1 MKYNEPSFP
10 RSKIGGLTA
19 LIAVALG
26 LPMGAAVANEGDQ
39 DIEGIEEIVV
49 KGFRGSLMQARDLK
63 RNALISQD
71 SIAAEDIAAFP
82 DLNLAESLQRIPGV
96 TITREGGE
104 GRQISLRGLGPDFT
118 RVKVNGMEA
127 LGTSASTLDA
137 RGAVTRTRGFDFN
150 IFASELFTRI
160 DVFKSYSAE
169 QSEGG
174 LGGTVNLNTARPFDF
189 DGYRAVLGGQLGTN
203 SNTDATDP
211 RIVGLVS
218 NTWDNVGALI
228 SVAYSERE
236 TEEFGINTT
245 RWRKR
250 ADATAGAGLSDSL
263 RTQVENGDIWFPR
276 GIRDSAWLN
285 DQERLGITASLQ
297 FRPADNFSLSFD
309 ALYGEMSNSKT
320 EFHLVNTYSL
330 PRGHEIVSLD
340 TETVQGDA
348 PTTDAGGDIQ
358 LVNGSFIANDQ
369 SMVTEARADQSDST
383 FVNFVLSGEWNISD
397 RFNANFLFGTTSADL
412 DKPQSDKA
420 YTRNQAGIPVAF
432 DINCGSFECSRT
444 IDSSFNTGAPDQ
456 WEYRDLRFREDYIS
470 NDFDNF
476 QLDFDYDLSEAMTL
490 KFGFEYKNY
499 ENSNERYEVRN
510 TDSAFDA
517 ISTFEPADRSL
528 LANPADG
535 YRTFTRS
542 DGRSWLVADL
552 AARQAAYS
560 AANLDLRSL
569 GEDFGRSRPTVA
581 IEEETA
587 AFYAQLDFEYG
598 ALRGNVG
605 IRSYDTEAEGNGFDE
620 FGNPQVFTSDYSD
633 VLPAVNLAYSATDNL
648 ILRASASANINRPPL
663 GALNPSFNVRT
674 DANLLDI
681 RGGAPDIRHMES
693 TDFEISAEYYFGD
706 NSGYVALA
714 YYRKDIDD
722 FITEFSQP
730 VRYGDTGLDLA
741 LLDGAVD
748 ENGNPQ
754 TADTIYQLK
763 GLVNIPNA
771 EFSGFEL
778 ALEKDFTFLPGE
790 WRNLGIRASFTSSDG
805 DTDYPN
811 VQQTTNSSNKSFV
824 GLSDTSYA
832 TTLYY
837 ENDVWGVR
845 VSQTYRDDFISRVE
859 VGLGDEDERGFH
871 ETNFVDFAG
880 FYYVNENI
888 KLTLKANNLTDEKE
902 ELYTDSSDRLYAVT
916 GSGRNYYV
924 GAIWEF

>member
-1 MKYNEPSFP
+1 MKHTETLFSSGKSRLLSTF
-10 RSKIGGLTA
+10 IA
-19 LIAVALG
+19 LVMG
-26 LPMGAAVANEGDQ
+26 LPAGAALAADEDEV
-39 DIEGIEEIVV
+39 IEEVVV

-63 RNALISQD
+63 RNALVSQD

-174 LGGTVNLNTARPFDF
+174 LGGTVNLNTARPFDYG
-189 DGYRAVLGGQLGTN
+189 GYKAVAGAQLGTN
-203 SNTDATDP
+203 SNTDAADP
-211 RIVGLVS
+211 RVVGLIS
-218 NTWDNVGALI
+218 NTWDNFGALV

-236 TEEFGINTT
+236 TEEYGVNTT

-250 ADATAGAGLSDSL
+250 ADATAGAGLSDQL
-263 RTQVENGDIWFPR
+263 RAQVENGEIWFPR

-285 DQERLGITASLQ
+285 DQERLGVTASLQ
-297 FRPADNFSLSFD
+297 FRPADNFTLSLD
-309 ALYGEMSNSKT
+309 ALYGEMNNSKT

-330 PRGHEIVSLD
+330 PRGHEIISLE

-369 SMVTEARADQSDST
+369 TMVTEARADQSDST
-383 FVNFVLSGEWNISD
+383 FMNVVLSGEWDVSS
-397 RFNANFLFGTTSADL
+397 RFRADFLLGTTSADL

-432 DINCGSFECSRT
+432 DINCRSFECSRT

-470 NDFDNF
+470 NGFDNV
-476 QLDFDYDLSEAMTL
+476 QLNFRYDMTDAVTL
-490 KFGFEYKNY
+490 KFGVEYKNY
-499 ENSNERYEVRN
+499 ENSNERYDVRN
-510 TDSAFDA
+510 TDSAFDQ
-517 ISTFEPADRSL
+517 ISTFEPADSSL
-528 LANPADG
+528 LANAPEG

-542 DGRSWLVADL
+542 DGQSWIVADL
-552 AARQAAYS
+552 TVRQAAYGAS
-560 AANLDLRSL
+560 DLDLRAL
-569 GEDFGRSRPTVA
+569 GEDFGRSRPTLS
-581 IEEETA
+581 IEEETM
-587 AFYAQLDFEYG
+587 AFYGQLDFEFG
-598 ALRGNVG
+598 DLRGNFG
-605 IRSYDTEAEGNGFDE
+605 FRSYDTEAEGNGFDE
-620 FGNPQVFTSDYSD
+620 FGNAQIFTSDYSD
-633 VLPAVNLAYSATDNL
+633 VLPAMNLAYSATDNL

-681 RGGAPDIRHMES
+681 RGGAPDLEHMES
-693 TDFEISAEYYFGD
+693 TDFEVSAEYYFDD
-706 NSGYVALA
+706 NSGYIALA
-714 YYRKDIDD
+714 YYSKNIDN

-730 VRYGDTGLDLA
+730 VRYGDTGLDLS

-748 ENGNPQ
+748 ENGDPQ

-771 EFSGFEL
+771 EFSGFEVTV
-778 ALEKDFTFLPGE
+778 EKDFTFLPGE
-790 WRNLGIRASFTSSDG
+790 WRNLGIRASYTSSDG

-837 ENDVWGVR
+837 ENDVWGLR
-845 VSQTYRDDFISRVE
+845 VSQNYRDDYISRVE

-871 ETNFVDFAG
+871 ETNFIDFAA
-880 FYYVNENI
+880 FYYLNDNI
-888 KLTLKANNLTDEKE
+888 KLTFKANNLTDEKE

-916 GSGRNYYV
+916 TSGRNYYA

>member
-1 MKYNEPSFP
+1 MKHTETLFPSGKF
-10 RSKIGGLTA
+10 RFLATFIA
-19 LIAVALG
+19 LVMG
-26 LPMGAAVANEGDQ
+26 LPAGAALAADEYEV
-39 DIEGIEEIVV
+39 IEEVVV
-49 KGFRGSLMQARDLK
+49 KGFRGSLMQARELK
-63 RNALISQD
+63 RNALVSQD

-174 LGGTVNLNTARPFDF
+174 LGGTVNLNTARPFDYG
-189 DGYRAVLGGQLGTN
+189 GYKAVAGAQLGTN
-203 SNTDATDP
+203 SNTDAADP
-211 RIVGLVS
+211 RVVGLIS
-218 NTWDNVGALI
+218 NTWDNFGALV

-236 TEEFGINTT
+236 TEEYGVNTT

-250 ADATAGAGLSDSL
+250 ADATVGSRLSDQL
-263 RTQVENGDIWFPR
+263 RAQVENGEIWFPR

-297 FRPADNFSLSFD
+297 FRPADNFTLSLD
-309 ALYGEMSNSKT
+309 ALYGEMNNSKT
-320 EFHLVNTYSL
+320 EFHLLNTYSL
-330 PRGHEIVSLD
+330 PRGHEIISLE

-383 FVNFVLSGEWNISD
+383 FMNVVLSGEWDVSS
-397 RFNANFLFGTTSADL
+397 RFRADFLLGTTSADL

-432 DINCGSFECSRT
+432 DINCRSFECSRT
-444 IDSSFNTGAPDQ
+444 IGSSFNTGAPDQ

-470 NDFDNF
+470 NDFDNV
-476 QLDFDYDLSEAMTL
+476 QLNFGYDMTDAVTL
-490 KFGFEYKNY
+490 KFGVEYKNY
-499 ENSNERYEVRN
+499 ENSNERYDVRN
-510 TDSAFDA
+510 TDSAFDQ
-517 ISTFEPADRSL
+517 ISTFEPANSSL
-528 LANPADG
+528 LANAPEG

-542 DGRSWLVADL
+542 DGQSWIVADL
-552 AARQAAYS
+552 TVRQAAYGAS
-560 AANLDLRSL
+560 DLDLRAL
-569 GEDFGRSRPTVA
+569 GEDFGRSRPTLS
-581 IEEETA
+581 IEEETM
-587 AFYAQLDFEYG
+587 AFYGQLDFEFG
-598 ALRGNVG
+598 DLRGNFG
-605 IRSYDTEAEGNGFDE
+605 LRSYDTEAEGNGFDE
-620 FGNPQVFTSDYSD
+620 FGNAQIFTSDYSD
-633 VLPAVNLAYSATDNL
+633 VLPAMNLAYSATDNL

-674 DANLLDI
+674 DENLLDI
-681 RGGAPDIRHMES
+681 RGGAPELEHMES
-693 TDFEISAEYYFGD
+693 TDFEVSAEYYFDD
-706 NSGYVALA
+706 NSGYIALA
-714 YYRKDIDD
+714 YYSKDIDN

-730 VRYGDTGLDLA
+730 VRYGDTGLDMS

-748 ENGNPQ
+748 ENGDPQ

-771 EFSGFEL
+771 GFSGFEVTV
-778 ALEKDFTFLPGE
+778 EKDFTFLPGE
-790 WRNLGIRASFTSSDG
+790 WRNLGIRASYTSSDG

-837 ENDVWGVR
+837 ENDVWGLR
-845 VSQTYRDDFISRVE
+845 VSQTYRDDYISRVE

-871 ETNFVDFAG
+871 ETNFVDFAA
-880 FYYVNENI
+880 FYYLNDNI
-888 KLTLKANNLTDEKE
+888 KLTFKANNLTDEKE

-916 GSGRNYYV
+916 TSGRNYYA